1 MSLEYKRGDILLA
14 DLGATVGSEQGG
26 IRPVLVTQ
34 NDVGNKHSPTL
45 IVAPITSKQ
54 KKCLPTH
61 IKIGTECGLE
71 TPSIALFEQTRAID
85 KSRIKR
91 QLGHKELS
99 AGEDRCIM
107 IAFGC
112 LSLLS
117 ERDKHLVT
125 VR

>member
-61 IKIGTECGLE
+61 IKIGRRRSLHH
-71 TPSIALFEQTRAID
+71 D
-85 KSRIKR
+85 RIRMSFAVKR
-91 QLGHKELS
+91 
-99 AGEDRCIM
+99 
-107 IAFGC
+107 
-112 LSLLS
+112 
-117 ERDKHLVT
+117 ER
-125 VR
+125 

>member
-1 MSLEYKRGDILLA
+1 MSLEYKRGDIVLA
-14 DLGATVGSEQGG
+14 DLGKTIGSEQGG
-26 IRPVLVTQ
+26 IRPVLVIQ
-34 NDVGNKHSPTL
+34 NDVGNKHSPTI

-54 KKCLPTH
+54 KRYLPTH

-71 TPSIALFEQTRAID
+71 APSIALFEQTKTID
-85 KSRIKR
+85 KCRVLK

-99 AGEDRCIM
+99 SGEDRCIL

-112 LSLLS
+112 LSLLNDR
-117 ERDKHLVT
+117 EKQLVT